1 MSIQA
6 DSLKIAK
13 RYATALIALAEDAK
27 KLDAVSKDLTTLSDI
42 VASSADFQAMLDNP
56 LIKKSDQISAVAA
69 ICKKAKI
76 SGLVSNFVGT
86 LADNRRLTIL
96 SLIMKVSQDMIAKK
110 RGDITAEIT
119 TAEKLDVKQIK
130 KLTDSLKKL
139 AGSNV
144 QLNLVVDKE
153 ILGGLIVK
161 IGSTMIDHSV
171 RTKLDRLK
179 RAMKSQ
185 NVTVQKTPKKKVA

>member
-6 DSLKIAK
+6 DSFKIAK

-42 VASSADFQAMLDNP
+42 VASSPDFQAMLDNP
-56 LIKKSDQISAVAA
+56 LIKKSDHISAVAA

-76 SGLVSNFVGT
+76 SGLVNNFVGI
-86 LADNRRLTIL
+86 LADKRRLTIL
-96 SLIMKVSQDMIAKK
+96 SLIIKVSQDMIAKK

-144 QLNLVVDKE
+144 QLSIVVDKE

-179 RAMKSQ
+179 RAMKNQ